1 MPNPNSLSLIVSE
14 ISALI
19 RTDSEILA
27 FIRTDRQMVRSGKIN
42 TYLILIKYI
51 SFFI

>member
-1 MPNPNSLSLIVSE
+1 
-14 ISALI
+14 LI
-19 RTDSEILA
+19 RTDGHG
-27 FIRTDRQMVRSGKIN
+27 FIDSASDRQMVRSGKIN